1 MAFPTKSRFNKPK
14 QSAAGSRL
22 YFLLLAAP
30 VIAMCLGLAWGRY
43 PVEITDI
50 LRILGSKLGFPV
62 NDVSSGV
69 LETVVLKVRLPRI
82 LAAMLIGGGLSVS
95 GAAFQGLFRNPLVS
109 PYILGVASGAGFG
122 AALGIVIWNQPVM
135 IQGCAFLFGIT
146 AVAAAWLMSRVYK
159 SSGTMI
165 IVLGGVIVGAFFQS
179 LLSLVKYMADPDDKL
194 PVIVYWLMGSLASI
208 SMKDLYTILLPML
221 ISIVFLLLVRWRLN
235 VLSFGDEEA
244 RTLGVEAGRLRVSV
258 ILGVTVI
265 TASAVSVS
273 GIIGW
278 VGLVVPHLAR
288 MLVGPDYM
296 KLIPTSLALGACYLV
311 FIDGLARNI
320 SAAEIP
326 LGILTATVGAP
337 FFAWLLA
344 RGKTGW
350 A

>member
-1 MAFPTKSRFNKPK
+1 MLTAL
-14 QSAAGSRL
+14 G
-22 YFLLLAAP
+22 
-30 VIAMCLGLAWGRY
+30 IGLAWGRY
-43 PVEITDI
+43 PVEIQDVFYI
-50 LRILGSKLGFPV
+50 LSSKLGLPV
-62 NDVSSGV
+62 EGVSSTMM
-69 LETVVLKVRLPRI
+69 ETVVLTIRLPRI

-135 IQGCAFLFGIT
+135 VQGCAFLSGT
-146 AVAAAWLMSRVYK
+146 VAVTAAWFLSKFYK
-159 SSGTMI
+159 NSGSMV
-165 IVLGGVIVGAFFQS
+165 IVLAGVIVGAFFQS

-208 SMKDLYTILLPML
+208 TMEDLITISFPMCL
-221 ISIVFLLLVRWRLN
+221 CIIFLLLIRWRLN
-235 VLSFGDEEA
+235 VLSVGDEEA
-244 RTLGVEAGRLRVSV
+244 KALGVEAGRLRVLI
-258 ILGVTVI
+258 ILMVTII

-288 MLVGPDYM
+288 MLVGPDNIR
-296 KLIPTSLALGACYLV
+296 LIPTSLALGACYLV
-311 FIDGLARNI
+311 VIDGVARNL

-337 FFAWLLA
+337 FFAWLLT

>member
-1 MAFPTKSRFNKPK
+1 
-14 QSAAGSRL
+14 
-22 YFLLLAAP
+22 
-30 VIAMCLGLAWGRY
+30 MCLGLAWGRY
-43 PVEITDI
+43 PVELMDI
-50 LRILGSKLGFPV
+50 LRIFGGKLGIPV
-62 NDVSSGV
+62 NEVSSSV

-109 PYILGVASGAGFG
+109 PYVLGVASGAGFG
-122 AALGIVIWNQPVM
+122 AALGIVIWNQPFM
-135 IQGCAFLFGIT
+135 IQGCAFLSGIC
-146 AVAAAWLMSRVYK
+146 AVSAAWLMSKFYK
-159 SSGTMI
+159 GSGNMI

-194 PVIVYWLMGSLASI
+194 PAIVYWLMGSLASI
-208 SMKDLYTILLPML
+208 TMEDLYTVLLPML
-221 ISIVFLLLVRWRLN
+221 ISIMFLMLMRWRLN
-235 VLSFGDEEA
+235 VLSLGDEEA
-244 RTLGVEAGRLRVSV
+244 RILGVEAGKLRIGV

-296 KLIPTSLALGACYLV
+296 KLIPASLALGACYLV
-311 FIDGLARNI
+311 LIDGVARNI

-337 FFAWLLA
+337 FFAWLLTK
-344 RGKTGW
+344 GKTGW

>member
-1 MAFPTKSRFNKPK
+1 MQIRRR
-14 QSAAGSRL
+14 AGGRL
-22 YFLLLAAP
+22 YLLLLAAP
-30 VIAMCLGLAWGRY
+30 ITAMCVGLAWGRY
-43 PVEITDI
+43 PVELVDI
-50 LRILGSKLGFPV
+50 LRILGGKLGLPV
-62 NDVSSGV
+62 NGVSSSV
-69 LETVVLKVRLPRI
+69 LETVVLTVRLPRI

-122 AALGIVIWNQPVM
+122 AALGIVIWNQPFMV
-135 IQGCAFLFGIT
+135 QGCAFVSGLT
-146 AVAAAWLMSRVYK
+146 AVTAAWLMSNFYK
-159 SSGTMI
+159 GSGSMV
-165 IVLGGVIVGAFFQS
+165 IVLAGVIVGAFFQS

-208 SMKDLYTILLPML
+208 TVDDLYTVLLPML
-221 ISIVFLLLVRWRLN
+221 FSIVFLLLIRWRLN
-235 VLSFGDEEA
+235 VLSFGEEEA
-244 RTLGVEAGRLRVSV
+244 RALGVDAGRLRMGV
-258 ILGVTVI
+258 IFCVTII

-296 KLIPTSLALGACYLV
+296 KLIPASLALGACYLV
-311 FIDGLARNI
+311 VIDGVARNI

-337 FFAWLLA
+337 FFAWLLTK
-344 RGKTGW
+344 GKTGW

>member
-1 MAFPTKSRFNKPK
+1 MKFHTSK
-14 QSAAGSRL
+14 QTSIPNRKTGSRL
-22 YFLLLAAP
+22 YGLLLVTPLLAL
-30 VIAMCLGLAWGRY
+30 CFGLTWGRY
-43 PVEITDI
+43 PVEILDI
-50 LRILGSKLGFPV
+50 FRILAYNLGFPV
-62 NDVSSGV
+62 KDVPASIIQ
-69 LETVVLKVRLPRI
+69 TVVMDVRLPRI

-95 GAAFQGLFRNPLVS
+95 GAAFQGVFRNPLVS
-109 PYILGVASGAGFG
+109 PYVLGVASGAGFG
-122 AALGIVIWNQPVM
+122 AALGIVIWNQAFM
-135 IQGCAFLFGIT
+135 IQGCAFVSGIL
-146 AVAAAWLMSRVYK
+146 AVTAAWFMSKFYK
-159 SSGTMI
+159 GSGSMI
-165 IVLGGVIVGAFFQS
+165 IVLAGVIVGAFFQS

-208 SMKDLYTILLPML
+208 SMEDLYTVLLPMTICIIFIIL
-221 ISIVFLLLVRWRLN
+221 IRWRIN

-244 RTLGVEAGRLRVSV
+244 KTLGIEAGRLRISL
-258 ILGVTVI
+258 ILAVTVI

-273 GIIGW
+273 GIVGW

-337 FFAWLLA
+337 FFAWLLTK
-344 RGKTGW
+344 GKTGW